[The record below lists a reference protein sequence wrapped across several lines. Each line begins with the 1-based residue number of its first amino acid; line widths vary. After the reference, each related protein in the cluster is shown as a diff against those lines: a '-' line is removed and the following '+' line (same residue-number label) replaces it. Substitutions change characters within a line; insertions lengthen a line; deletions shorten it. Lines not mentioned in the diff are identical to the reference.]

1 VGVLELVELLVKPPV
16 GAYAP
21 TVTQHIPNGTVTT
34 DRYGNKS
41 TGFDNKQRQVVAEYP
56 GDSLEVDNLGRDT
69 VTADR
74 IVLVPADWTVTTK
87 DEWTLSDGVRYKAS
101 SVEPYR
107 NPHTG
112 TAITR
117 VGCRRIS

>member
-1 VGVLELVELLVKPPV
+1 MGFVFLELLVKPPF

-41 TGFDNKQRQVVAEYP
+41 TGFDSKQRQVIAEYP
-56 GDSLEVDNLGRDT
+56 GDSLEVDNRGSDT
-69 VTADR
+69 VTADV
-74 IVLVPADWTVTTK
+74 ILLVPAEVTVSTT
-87 DEWTLSDGVRYKAS
+87 DEWTASDGQRYRTDGQPAR
-101 SVEPYR
+101 YL

-112 TAITR
+112 TKLTR
-117 VGCRRIS
+117 VNLRRIS